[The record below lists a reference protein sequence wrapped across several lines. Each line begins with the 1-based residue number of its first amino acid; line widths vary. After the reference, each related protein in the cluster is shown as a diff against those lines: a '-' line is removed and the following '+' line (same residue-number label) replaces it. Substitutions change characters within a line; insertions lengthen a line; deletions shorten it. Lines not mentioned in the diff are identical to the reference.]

1 MLIAIFLLS
10 EPEELSQQ
18 FSLFGFFQGFAVS
31 VSARE
36 IRVFN
41 NEGGKVVILTFD
53 LAASRIG
60 VLELAFKI
68 SEAEGV
74 KLFLVG
80 FILTGRHH

>member
-10 EPEELSQQ
+10 EPEELFQQ
-18 FSLFGFFQGFAVS
+18 FSLFSFFKRFAVS

-41 NEGGKVVILTFD
+41 NEGVKVVILTSD